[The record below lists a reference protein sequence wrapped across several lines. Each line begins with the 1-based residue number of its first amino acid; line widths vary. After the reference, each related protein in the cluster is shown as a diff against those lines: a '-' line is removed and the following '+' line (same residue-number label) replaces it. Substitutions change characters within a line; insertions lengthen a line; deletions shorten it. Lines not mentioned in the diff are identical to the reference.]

1 MDNKQTKEEV
11 QQNLI
16 NNLFWKSCIRN
27 DKAVAQTLWEAREI
41 DSIFGLEETGLLDDF
56 FHFLQVFNIWPNI
69 EKLNSSEIKRVMV
82 SITHFVVLYMLKVI
96 YGIKHMDSLRE
107 LLFSDQAAMRFVGFN
122 AHQIKYGVCN
132 RGDHKRK
139 NKEKTGPITPETL
152 SDNLVKISIRQMESF
167 FNNCIKCLAKGKIFH
182 RKLRVIIDGTDIET
196 RKDFPGAGR
205 AIRKEEIVDKM
216 GQKKT
221 IEITVYGFK
230 LMALFAV
237 GAKIPIAVK
246 VIQIQ
251 RHESQFVK
259 ALIETAANNLGR
271 YSKINEFMA
280 DMAYLDGK
288 TLWWL
293 HKEKK
298 ICFVVPAKDKMDIK
312 EDAREIARLGGD
324 EVCFKK
330 RVKTVIRGTG
340 KKAYSEQ
347 IITEVY
353 GVSELNTYAAYG
365 LPGHDKDKH
374 KKSFKANLI
383 NAIVVTNWRNH
394 NYGFE
399 KSKVFITN
407 MDVTKNPFRAFD
419 AYDERSIIEN
429 SLFRQSKQILNLKY
443 PIKKT
448 QDGIRLHLIFT
459 MSVFALLNAYK
470 QWAEKQYSM
479 IEAGK
484 ECGLKRFWKK
494 LKAENRD
501 KVIIFIDNVY
511 GIMNVAESMLLL
523 GVKVKE
529 FEKYEASKKEIFEKY
544 EISEA

>member
-122 AHQIKYGVCN
+122 AHQVKYGVCN

-152 SDNLVKISIRQMESF
+152 SDNFVKISIRQMENF
-167 FNNCIKCLAKGKIFH
+167 F
-182 RKLRVIIDGTDIET
+182 T
-196 RKDFPGAGR
+196 GR

>member
-1 MDNKQTKEEV
+1 MVGLLNDV
-11 QQNLI
+11 PHIIILI
-16 NNLFWKSCIRN
+16 GQSPVNLFWKSCIRN
-27 DKAVAQTLWEAREI
+27 DKTVAQTLYASREI
-41 DSIFGLEETGLLDDF
+41 DSIYGLEETGLLDDF
-56 FHFLQVFNIWPNI
+56 FHFLRVFNIWPKI
-69 EKLNSSEIKRVMV
+69 E
-82 SITHFVVLYMLKVI
+82 
-96 YGIKHMDSLRE
+96 
-107 LLFSDQAAMRFVGFN
+107 
-122 AHQIKYGVCN
+122 
-132 RGDHKRK
+132 
-139 NKEKTGPITPETL
+139 
-152 SDNLVKISIRQMESF
+152 ISIRQMESF
-167 FNNCIKCLAKGKIFH
+167 FNNCIKCLAKGKIFPK
-182 RKLRVIIDGTDIET
+182 KLRVIIDGTDIET
-196 RKDFPGAGR
+196 KKDFPGAGR
-205 AIRKEEIVDKM
+205 AIRKEEIVDKT

-298 ICFVVPAKDKMDIK
+298 IRFVVPAKDKMDIK
-312 EDAREIARLGGD
+312 EDAREIAKLGGD

-365 LPGHDKDKH
+365 PPGHDKDKH

-407 MDVTKNPFRAFD
+407 MDVIKNPFSAFD

-470 QWAEKQYSM
+470 QWAEKQYSI

-501 KVIIFIDNVY
+501 KVIIFINNVY

-529 FEKYEASKKEIFEKY
+529 FEKYEASKNEILET
-544 EISEA
+544 